1 MSTLLKAILLK
12 TDNPFIMLKCYLEDI
27 LKADLSWDDL
37 LNDMDKYKS
46 GKDGVKIDPVL
57 ISSLKKL
64 RDNHPELFQGGRLS
78 TNQYDFTS
86 RKDTPEGGSEP
97 SDNTFDMTVRHTNL
111 LGFRDSLKSSKL
123 FQDDP
128 STLKPIM
135 DKLNDL
141 IVSVIPKSRPFP
153 SPDKKRIK
161 SLKVARTELNKLAS
175 KLKNVDFDFD
185 GKLIYDIDTEDMIFS
200 IVSSKEDLSTLRR
213 LADTSPEEYKDSVA
227 FEAQKDVYN
236 LLNKQ
241 PFKIN
246 TIEGVKT
253 GRFVDAIIE
262 AYSQKNKVA
271 IARLEEMG
279 ALKNRQEGVWTLLDT
294 GERQKLEDLMRNPA
308 QVDRSRTRREGRK
321 QKKIEEASE
330 QEEEERA
337 DSLIATLM
345 REGSITLE

>member
-1 MSTLLKAILLK
+1 MGTLLKAILLK

-46 GKDGVKIDPVL
+46 GKGGVKIDPVL

-78 TNQYDFTS
+78 TNQYDVTS

-141 IVSVIPKSRPFP
+141 IVSVIPKSTSFP

-175 KLKNVDFDFD
+175 KLKNVDFDFE

-271 IARLEEMG
+271 IARLEQMG
-279 ALKNRQEGVWTLLDT
+279 ALRNKKHEVWDAVDA
-294 GERQKLEDLMRNPA
+294 GGRQKLEDLMRNPA
-308 QVDRSRTRREGRK
+308 MVDRSRTRREGRK
-321 QKKIEEASE
+321 QKKTEEASE
-330 QEEEERA
+330 QEAEERA

>member
-1 MSTLLKAILLK
+1 MGTLLKAILLK

-46 GKDGVKIDPVL
+46 GKGGVKIDPVL

-78 TNQYDFTS
+78 TNQYDVTS

-141 IVSVIPKSRPFP
+141 IVSVIPKSTSFP

-175 KLKNVDFDFD
+175 KLKNVDFDFE
-185 GKLIYDIDTEDMIFS
+185 GKLIYDIDTEDMIFN

-271 IARLEEMG
+271 IARLDQMG
-279 ALKNRQEGVWTLLDT
+279 ALKNRQAEVWTLLDR

-308 QVDRSRTRREGRK
+308 MVDRSRTRREGRK
-321 QKKIEEASE
+321 QKKTEEASE
-330 QEEEERA
+330 QEAEERA

>member
-1 MSTLLKAILLK
+1 MS
-12 TDNPFIMLKCYLEDI
+12 F
-27 LKADLSWDDL
+27 LSQDH
-37 LNDMDKYKS
+37 
-46 GKDGVKIDPVL
+46 
-57 ISSLKKL
+57 SL
-64 RDNHPELFQGGRLS
+64 HQ
-78 TNQYDFTS
+78 
-86 RKDTPEGGSEP
+86 
-97 SDNTFDMTVRHTNL
+97 
-111 LGFRDSLKSSKL
+111 
-123 FQDDP
+123 
-128 STLKPIM
+128 I
-135 DKLNDL
+135 
-141 IVSVIPKSRPFP
+141 
-153 SPDKKRIK
+153 KKRIK

-271 IARLEEMG
+271 IARL
-279 ALKNRQEGVWTLLDT
+279 K
-294 GERQKLEDLMRNPA
+294 
-308 QVDRSRTRREGRK
+308 RK
-321 QKKIEEASE
+321 GCFKK
-330 QEEEERA
+330 
-337 DSLIATLM
+337 
-345 REGSITLE
+345 